1 MGNFFNM
8 EFLPEGKGK
17 RRQKVKNV
25 EVKNE
30 EIPDAM
36 ADQMTEIE
44 NVQALWMEFLQHGI
58 SSRRKRQNDI
68 EATDDNRGKVDPS
81 NTKITVP
88 IQVKVKNWGETGIES
103 QVVGDNRKKRESL
116 EILEEGANQD
126 NDDSNSKI
134 AVPIEVKVKYWG
146 ETGIQSPKNEVKN
159 RRKKRQSLEFNL
171 EEAIENESIM
181 QDIFQA
187 TDDLNVINI
196 PIKIVEVKN
205 WGETGIQ
212 KPSDSI

>member
-1 MGNFFNM
+1 MVLILSEITFTNKSLISLQIPKIHPRVASVTQAFATQLGTLAC
-8 EFLPEGKGK
+8 ELTLP
-17 RRQKVKNV
+17 
-25 EVKNE
+25 
-30 EIPDAM
+30 
-36 ADQMTEIE
+36 
-44 NVQALWMEFLQHGI
+44 
-58 SSRRKRQNDI
+58 
-68 EATDDNRGKVDPS
+68 TDH
-81 NTKITVP
+81 
-88 IQVKVKNWGETGIES
+88 
-103 QVVGDNRKKRESL
+103 
-116 EILEEGANQD
+116 
-126 NDDSNSKI
+126 NDDSNSK
-134 AVPIEVKVKYWG
+134 PLEVKVKYWG
-146 ETGIQSPKNEVKN
+146 ETGIQSPKNEVNN